1 MAGNEIQMNL
11 GKFARVPYASKGI
24 ENETERSAIKNKLL
38 IYLVL
43 DLAIV
48 ALLSIWYST
57 NENYFSQNPEFYVFK
72 NDTERIGYNQ
82 TGP

>member
-24 ENETERSAIKNKLL
+24 ENETERSYIKKKLL

-48 ALLSIWYST
+48 ALLSIWYLT
-57 NENYFSQNPEFYVFK
+57 NKKYFSQNPDFYVLK
-72 NDTERIGYNQ
+72 NETDRIGY
-82 TGP
+82 